1 MFYRVTTPIYGWAV
15 KWDSEGNHLAS
26 PSRIAELSAMG
37 LPNTPPLID
46 HIDPASGVYVIYRDF
61 DTQEQADH
69 WVNFYSTRN
78 ELVSAPTVTEVEVKE
93 VGEYNGA
100 YLELTDE
107 EKLTVWEQTF
117 VTP

>member
-1 MFYRVTTPIYGWAV
+1 MFYRVTTPIYEWAV
-15 KWDSEGNHLAS
+15 QWDGEGNHLAS

-46 HIDPASGVYVIYRDF
+46 HVEPGNIYVIYRDF
-61 DTQEQADH
+61 DTREQADH
-69 WVNFYSTRN
+69 WVDFYSTRT
-78 ELVSAPTVTEVEVKE
+78 ELASAPIVTEVEVKE
-93 VGEYNGA
+93 VGEYHGS

-107 EKLTVWEQTF
+107 EKLTVWNQTF